1 MKLRKRQ
8 RKLKYSIVQKI
19 SRAGTSR
26 DMSRLET
33 VSRLVFKCLG
43 LVSVLEAEV
52 LVLVSVILSWSWSRL
67 VKYVLKNVLAST
79 YQYPLYLPVFTVIT
93 EYLLIRLSVINRQ
106 LLP

>member
-1 MKLRKRQ
+1 MSL
-8 RKLKYSIVQKI
+8 LTF
-19 SRAGTSR
+19 RAGTSR

-52 LVLVSVILSWSWSRL
+52 LVLVSVLVILSWSWSRL